1 MNLFLDAWHYFA
13 DAANWGGPAGIG
25 NRLLQH
31 LWYSFLAIAG
41 SAAIAVP
48 VGLLIGHARRG
59 GGLVVGFA
67 NAMRALPTLG
77 VLTVVVLGLGLGL
90 LPPLL
95 ALITVGIPPLL
106 AGTYAGIA
114 NVDPTVVDAARAMG
128 MTESQVLLRVEAP
141 NAMPVLLTGLR
152 SATLQVVATA
162 TIAAYVNLGGLGR
175 YIFDGISLYKYDRVL
190 VGALLVAALALVL
203 DALLALVVWASAPG
217 TGRLRRGTTVPAITP
232 ARSVGAACA
241 PSADSAA
248 RTPRSDR

>member
-1 MNLFLDAWHYFA
+1 MNLFIDAWHYFTA
-13 DAANWGGPAGIG
+13 AANWGGSAGIG

-31 LWYSFLAIAG
+31 LWYSFLAIAI

-48 VGLLIGHARRG
+48 IGLLIGHSRRG

-77 VLTVVVLGLGLGL
+77 VLTIVVLGLGLGL

-95 ALITVGIPPLL
+95 ALVTVGIPPLL

-114 NVDPTVVDAARAMG
+114 NVDSTVVDASRAMG
-128 MTESQVLLRVEAP
+128 MTERQILLRVETP
-141 NAMPVLLTGLR
+141 NALPVLLTGLR

-203 DALLALVVWASAPG
+203 DALLALAVRASAPG
-217 TGRLRRGTTVPAITP
+217 TGRLRRSATISD
-232 ARSVGAACA
+232 AR
-241 PSADSAA
+241 
-248 RTPRSDR
+248 

>member
-1 MNLFLDAWHYFA
+1 MNLFIDAWHYLTT
-13 DAANWGGPAGIG
+13 AANWGGPAGIG

-31 LWYSFLAIAG
+31 LWYSFLAIAI
-41 SAAIAVP
+41 SAAVAVP
-48 VGLLIGHARRG
+48 IGLLIGHSRRG

-77 VLTVVVLGLGLGL
+77 VLTIVVLGLGLGL

-95 ALITVGIPPLL
+95 ALVTVGIPPLL

-114 NVDPTVVDAARAMG
+114 NVDPTVVDASRAMG
-128 MTESQVLLRVEAP
+128 MTERQVLLRVETP

-203 DALLALVVWASAPG
+203 DALLALAVWAGTPG
-217 TGRLRRGTTVPAITP
+217 TGRLRRSAKGSD
-232 ARSVGAACA
+232 AR
-241 PSADSAA
+241 
-248 RTPRSDR
+248 